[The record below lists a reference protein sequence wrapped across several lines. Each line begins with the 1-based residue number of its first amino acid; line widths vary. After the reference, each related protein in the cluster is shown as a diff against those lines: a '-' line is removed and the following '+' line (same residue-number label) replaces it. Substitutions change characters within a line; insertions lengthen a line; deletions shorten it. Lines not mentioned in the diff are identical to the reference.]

1 MVKGKKTVDPDYLE
15 RAAFYYLSRYASSAG
30 NLRRV
35 LQNKVR
41 RRSGAGLEPPP
52 EAGRWISEV
61 VAKCLRLGLVDD
73 RSYGSAKIRSMLR
86 SGKSLRRIRAFLLS
100 KAIDGELIDR
110 LIAERAGPNGAVEFG
125 AAMTFAKRRR
135 LGPFARPGE
144 ESDEAA
150 RTRREKALGAFSR
163 AGFPFPLAKL
173 ILDSKSVA
181 ALEALAHEL
190 FDQSP

>member
-1 MVKGKKTVDPDYLE
+1 MGKTKKPVTADYLE

-35 LQNKVR
+35 LKNKVR
-41 RRSGAGLEPPP
+41 RRSGAGVEPPP

-73 RSYGSAKIRSMLR
+73 REYGSAKIRSMLR
-86 SGKSLRRIRAFLLS
+86 SGKSLRRIRAFLMS

-110 LIAERAGPNGAVEFG
+110 LIAERAGPDGAVEFG

-135 LGPFARPGE
+135 LGPFARSKE

-150 RTRREKALGAFSR
+150 RARREKALGAFSR

-181 ALEALAHEL
+181 ALEALAQEL
-190 FDQSP
+190 VDQSP

>member
-1 MVKGKKTVDPDYLE
+1 MGKTKKTVSAEYLE

-35 LQNKVR
+35 LKNKVR
-41 RRSGAGLEPPP
+41 RRTGAGDEPPP
-52 EAGRWISEV
+52 EAARWISEV

-73 RSYGSAKIRSMLR
+73 HSYGSAKIRSMLR
-86 SGKSLRRIRAFLLS
+86 SGKSLRRIRAYLMS
-100 KAIDGELIDR
+100 KAIDGELVDR
-110 LIAERAGPNGAVEFG
+110 LIAERAGADGAVEFG

-135 LGPFARPGE
+135 LGPYALPRE
-144 ESDEAA
+144 EDDEAA
-150 RTRREKALGAFSR
+150 RARREKALGAFSR

-181 ALEALAHEL
+181 ELKALAREL
-190 FDQSP
+190 ADQSP

>member
-1 MVKGKKTVDPDYLE
+1 MVKGKKTVSPDYLE

-35 LQNKVR
+35 LKNKVR

-73 RSYGSAKIRSMLR
+73 RSYGTAKIRSMLR
-86 SGKSLRRIRAFLLS
+86 SGKSLRRIRAYLMS
-100 KAIDGELIDR
+100 KAIDGELIDQ
-110 LIAERAGPNGAVEFG
+110 LIAERAGPDGAVEFG
-125 AAMTFAKRRR
+125 AAMIFAKRRR
-135 LGPFARPGE
+135 LGPFGRPRE
-144 ESDEAA
+144 DSDEAA
-150 RTRREKALGAFSR
+150 RARREKALGAFSR
-163 AGFPFPLAKL
+163 AGFPFPVAKL

-181 ALEALAHEL
+181 ALEALAREL
-190 FDQSP
+190 VDQSP

>member
-1 MVKGKKTVDPDYLE
+1 MAKGKKTVSADYLE

-41 RRSGAGLEPPP
+41 RRTGAGLEPPP

-86 SGKSLRRIRAFLLS
+86 SGKSLRRIRAYLFS

-110 LIAERAGPNGAVEFG
+110 LIAERAGPDGAVEFG

-135 LGPFARPGE
+135 LGPFARPRE
-144 ESDEAA
+144 EDDEAA
-150 RTRREKALGAFSR
+150 RARREKALGAFSR

-181 ALEALAHEL
+181 ELEALAREL
-190 FDQSP
+190 VDQSP

>member
-1 MVKGKKTVDPDYLE
+1 MAKTRKTVSADYLE

-30 NLRRV
+30 NLRRI
-35 LQNKVR
+35 LKNKVR
-41 RRSGAGLEPPP
+41 RRTGAGDEPPP

-86 SGKSLRRIRAFLLS
+86 SGKSLRRIRAYLMS
-100 KAIDGELIDR
+100 KAMDGELIDR
-110 LIAERAGPNGAVEFG
+110 LIGERAGPDGAVEFG
-125 AAMTFAKRRR
+125 TAMIFAKRRR

-144 ESDEAA
+144 EGDEAA
-150 RTRREKALGAFSR
+150 RVRREKALGAFSR
-163 AGFPFPLAKL
+163 AGFPFPLARL

-181 ALEALAHEL
+181 ELKALAAEL
-190 FDQSP
+190 ADQSP